1 MPSKKS
7 SKKEPEKKKAPP
19 APEKRQDPL
28 FQATPRNFRVGGDIR
43 PTRDLSRF
51 VKWPRYVRLQ
61 RQRKILKERLKVPPA
76 LQQFKTTLD
85 KNQATELLKLCM
97 KYQPEDK
104 AAKADRLKAIAEG
117 GKKDDKA
124 PHVIKF
130 GLKHVTYLIESKKAK
145 LVCIASDVD
154 PVELVVWLPALCKK
168 MDVPYCIVKGKA
180 RLGAVVHKKTATALA
195 LTGIKNEDK
204 MEFSQLVEA
213 IKGSYND
220 KFDKTMRT
228 WGGGIMGVKS
238 QAKSAA
244 KQRIID
250 KEEAQRA
257 AI

>member
-61 RQRKILKERLKVPPA
+61 RQRKILKERLKIPPA

-168 MDVPYCIVKGKA
+168 MDVSYCIVKDKS
-180 RLGAVVHKKTATALA
+180 RLGTVTRQKTCAAVAFTSVRK
-195 LTGIKNEDK
+195 EDQH
-204 MEFSQLVEA
+204 SLDQLKSTFKA
-213 IKGSYND
+213 MYND
-220 KFDKTMRT
+220 VTRHP
-228 WGGGIMGVKS
+228 WGGGIMGLKTQRKLEKREKALAEELAKRS
-238 QAKSAA
+238 QV
-244 KQRIID
+244 
-250 KEEAQRA
+250 
-257 AI
+257 